1 MFAEHLL
8 TVGGLD
14 WHLWLFRHAQRF
26 AVCAVLSL
34 MGPHEVPTWN
44 RLPSSGQL
52 LEFVEGEQRRYKSFR
67 KVLIRLL

>member
-8 TVGGLD
+8 TCGLD
-14 WHLWLFRHAQRF
+14 CHLWLFRHAQWF
-26 AVCAVLSL
+26 TVCAVLSL
-34 MGPHEVPTWN
+34 VGPHEVHTWN

-52 LEFVEGEQRRYKSFR
+52 REFTEGEQRRCKSFG